1 MTRLNVEN
9 LLDVSITG
17 KINYSIEE
25 LSHGYFIT
33 RLSPYPQLEY
43 FFSFDDS
50 NNVDYQIDPYLLSFL
65 GYE

>member
-25 LSHGYFIT
+25 LSHGYFI
-33 RLSPYPQLEY
+33 L
-43 FFSFDDS
+43 D
-50 NNVDYQIDPYLLSFL
+50 
-65 GYE
+65 